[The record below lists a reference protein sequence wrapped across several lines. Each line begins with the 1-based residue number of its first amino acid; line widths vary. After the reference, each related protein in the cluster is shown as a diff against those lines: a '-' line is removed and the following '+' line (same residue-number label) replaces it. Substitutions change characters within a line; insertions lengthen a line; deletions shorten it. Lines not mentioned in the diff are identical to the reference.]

1 MKKTKPRGFTLIEV
15 SVALVILSWVLGSAI
30 FMVQQYADERLRLRE
45 RFFSSSVAWNRLMER
60 YQEAEGWN
68 AKAERPRSSKKGIAE
83 QAGEDWRWEMNI
95 EAAMGENLYRYQ
107 VNAGLKDSDR
117 FATSLSIFLIDKP

>member
-60 YQEAEGWN
+60 YQEAEG
-68 AKAERPRSSKKGIAE
+68 
-83 QAGEDWRWEMNI
+83 
-95 EAAMGENLYRYQ
+95 
-107 VNAGLKDSDR
+107 
-117 FATSLSIFLIDKP
+117 